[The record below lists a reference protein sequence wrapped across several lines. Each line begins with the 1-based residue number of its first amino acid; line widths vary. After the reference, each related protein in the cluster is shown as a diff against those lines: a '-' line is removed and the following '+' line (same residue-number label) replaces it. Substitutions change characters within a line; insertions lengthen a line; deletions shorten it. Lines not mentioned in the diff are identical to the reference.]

1 MSEVYIRA
9 NNMRAILALKNEA
22 VQMALTVIGIEA
34 EKNAK
39 IEITKKVYDT
49 PESKS
54 GYKRTGR
61 LRNSIANDHD
71 DTTVY
76 IGTNVEYAPYV
87 ELGTSKMPERPFIR
101 PAVENHIDEYQKIF
115 ERILNNA

>member
-61 LRNSIANDHD
+61 LRNSITNDHD

-76 IGTNVEYAPYV
+76 VGTDVEYALYV

-101 PAVENHIDEYQKIF
+101 PAVENYIDEYQKIF
-115 ERILNNA
+115 ERILENA